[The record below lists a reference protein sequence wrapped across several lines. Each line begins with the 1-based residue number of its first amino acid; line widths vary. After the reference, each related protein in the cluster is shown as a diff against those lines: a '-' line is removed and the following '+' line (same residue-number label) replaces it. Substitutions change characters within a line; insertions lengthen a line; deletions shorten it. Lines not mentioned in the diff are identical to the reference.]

1 MQERENSGEVLM
13 ARLEE
18 RFEQL
23 LSAVNSIKQSLD
35 SQIIKIGDIDR
46 KIILIEQK
54 DIQLEKDIAELRN
67 NSNKTKQWIL
77 GIVATIL
84 GGTILAAIKLSLG
97 I

>member
-35 SQIIKIGDIDR
+35 SQNIRLGDMDR
-46 KIILIEQK
+46 KIILMEQK
-54 DIQLEKDIAELRN
+54 DIQLEKDITELKS
-67 NSNKTKQWIL
+67 NSAKTKQWIL
-77 GIVATIL
+77 GIVATII
-84 GGTILAAIKLSLG
+84 GGTILAAIKFSLG